1 MSTEVT
7 AFLLA
12 QLAQNSGWNTSQVA
26 SKGLT
31 TPVNPLFPRFH
42 AKCLIPKKAD
52 SHPGSATNFLLPE
65 FASCRS
71 WRISRNAWLGQG
83 IRSPVV

>member
-1 MSTEVT
+1 LRCRHSLSTDAT
-7 AFLLA
+7 ALLFA

-31 TPVNPLFPRFH
+31 TPVDPLFPPFH

-52 SHPGSATNFLLPE
+52 SHPGSATNSQFRACL
-65 FASCRS
+65 
-71 WRISRNAWLGQG
+71 
-83 IRSPVV
+83 